1 VHFVR
6 LRSTLIVSTAML
18 ASVGCTLPEMIDG
31 LAWKQQF
38 RQPFSTLN
46 PEDESV
52 AQVDIATVTWRRDQ
66 PMLKDGLWAELDEQ
80 FLTLD
85 QRHQLAQHGLRI
97 GLMRSAAGSRL
108 QATLANPE
116 YSKQGVEA
124 SREIVQQNLSL
135 DGKKAD
141 LPKMSPVCQ
150 VETRRILNRND
161 QDVFWNVGQRG
172 TTAKLVVPDVEKEYL
187 TREVTELEQQFAI
200 QMQKLPDGTTKLRVA
215 PMIKCAITN
224 NQQSNVFLESLK
236 LKNAVSK
243 LEQRYEKLAFEVT
256 LTHDQYLVVTAT
268 PVERPIDPKAETWG
282 ELAFMQYPT
291 DQQIVLII
299 RGASVVASKTPD
311 APKKGNAWPLA
322 WQASEVQAPVVVN
335 KPCGR

>member
-1 VHFVR
+1 MPFVR

-18 ASVGCTLPEMIDG
+18 ASTGCTLPEMIDG

-46 PEDESV
+46 PEDDAV

-66 PMLKDGLWAELDEQ
+66 PMLHDGLWAELDEQ
-80 FLTLD
+80 FLPLD
-85 QRHQLAQHGLRI
+85 LRQHLAQHGLRV

-116 YSKQGVEA
+116 YSKQGWEA
-124 SREIVQQNLSL
+124 AQEIIHETIVLT
-135 DGKKAD
+135 DRVVDK
-141 LPKMSPVCQ
+141 PKQIPMCV

-161 QDVFWNVGQRG
+161 RDVFWNVGQRG
-172 TTAKLVVPDVEKEYL
+172 GQARLVVPDAEKDYI
-187 TREVTELEQQFAI
+187 TRDVAELEQQLQI
-200 QMQKLPDGTTKLRVA
+200 QLQKLPDGTTKLRVA
-215 PMIKCAITN
+215 PMIKCALTSN
-224 NQQSNVFLESLK
+224 EQSNVFLESLK

-256 LTHDQYLVVTAT
+256 LSQDQYLVMTAT

-282 ELAFMQYPT
+282 DLAFMQYPT
-291 DQQIVLII
+291 DQQVVLVF
-299 RGASVVASKTPD
+299 RGASVLANKTPD
-311 APKKGNAWPLA
+311 APRKGNAWPLA
-322 WQASEVQAPVVVN
+322 WQTSEIQAPMIVN
-335 KPCGR
+335 KPCMK